1 MLLGHTRCCY
11 VQVLLNVAKEA
22 PGCFLPHLQSLV
34 QQVEQLW
41 AAGQLREGEK
51 VRPCDIS
58 LCSFPHCPAIFVL
71 FESSNPLGTGLILNP
86 QQWVTSRWHALCPMY
101 VAVFGLAR

>member
-1 MLLGHTRCCY
+1 MLLIVAKDAPGCQSVRVLYAVESTAQLKQHVLLCLSQARPPNLVVCLLLCM
-11 VQVLLNVAKEA
+11 QVLLNVAKEA

-51 VRPCDIS
+51 VS
-58 LCSFPHCPAIFVL
+58 V
-71 FESSNPLGTGLILNP
+71 ELN
-86 QQWVTSRWHALCPMY
+86 SRLL
-101 VAVFGLAR
+101 LA